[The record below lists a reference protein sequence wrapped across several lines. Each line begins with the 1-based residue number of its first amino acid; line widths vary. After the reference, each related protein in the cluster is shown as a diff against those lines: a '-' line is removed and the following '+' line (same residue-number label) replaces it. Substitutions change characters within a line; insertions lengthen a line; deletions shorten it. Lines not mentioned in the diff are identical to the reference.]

1 MDRIPTKSVAPV
13 WNVSVILLFPHRSR
27 KNTFDSAVIGLEK
40 CNSETE

>member
-13 WNVSVILLFPHRSR
+13 RNLSVVLLFPHRIR
-27 KNTFDSAVIGLEK
+27 KNTLDSAVIGLEN